1 MRFVSAICFVLVLG
15 HVTALAAGSEPLFG
29 GEAAGV
35 FQVTSN
41 QSSTH
46 NSSIATQTSNHIQC
60 PKQGCPLAPKSA
72 KPVNESPQP

>member
-1 MRFVSAICFVLVLG
+1 MRLVSAFCLMLILG

-41 QSSTH
+41 ENSMQTSSFT
-46 NSSIATQTSNHIQC
+46 TQTSNHIQC
-60 PKQGCPLAPKSA
+60 PKQGCPLTPKSA
-72 KPVNESPQP
+72 KRITESSQP